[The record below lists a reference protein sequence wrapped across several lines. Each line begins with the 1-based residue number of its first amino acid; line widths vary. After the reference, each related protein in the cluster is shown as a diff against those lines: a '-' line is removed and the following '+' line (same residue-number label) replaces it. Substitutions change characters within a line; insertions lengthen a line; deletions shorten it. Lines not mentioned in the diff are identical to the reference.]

1 MKIIFDKIMEYAM
14 KELNKALNAVVAAL
28 PSSLRYQFADMKQV
42 LTELILCLYNKLME
56 NLCELIESALN
67 DAIDPEQLEQD
78 VLDAIENNDPTVGCP
93 TNPIVPMCYAE
104 SITAQVIASSQED
117 IDSANNNLIDNLNA
131 YLDDVNEML
140 AGIEGFVSD
149 IQNSISDI
157 SGSLTSALSFTNI
170 QLNVFGCELS
180 PNVAVSDIY
189 TFCSG
194 GDSTPPAATPS
205 EKSVADGVESQ
216 SPATTTPPAP
226 YVEPT
231 KAEQTL
237 EHNPEDKRVEAGLPY
252 VGRNVGPIAPFS
264 GI

>member
-1 MKIIFDKIMEYAM
+1 
-14 KELNKALNAVVAAL
+14 
-28 PSSLRYQFADMKQV
+28 
-42 LTELILCLYNKLME
+42 ME

-67 DAIDPEQLEQD
+67 DAINPDQLEQN
-78 VLDAIENNDPTVGCP
+78 VLNAIQKNDPIVGSP

-104 SITAQVIASSQED
+104 SITAQVIASSQEE

-131 YLDDVNEML
+131 YLDDINEML
-140 AGIEGFVSD
+140 AGIEGFIID
-149 IQNSISDI
+149 IKNLIPDI

-180 PNVAVSDIY
+180 PNAAISDIY

-205 EKSVADGVESQ
+205 EKSVSDGIQTQ
-216 SPATTTPPAP
+216 SPTTTTSPTP

-231 KAEQTL
+231 KAETTL
-237 EHNPEDKRVEAGLPY
+237 EYNPEDKRVEAGLPY
-252 VGRNVGPIAPFS
+252 VGRNVGPIATFS